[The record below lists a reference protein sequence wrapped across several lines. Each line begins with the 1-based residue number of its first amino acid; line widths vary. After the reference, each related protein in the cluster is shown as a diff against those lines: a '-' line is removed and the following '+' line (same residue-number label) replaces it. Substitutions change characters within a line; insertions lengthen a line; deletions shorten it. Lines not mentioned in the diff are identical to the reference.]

1 MPHCEQNR
9 EPGALAWPQA
19 AQLNA
24 CGIPHCGQKRLSPGM
39 SLLQL
44 GQALVFAMADRISA
58 AATHAAITRY
68 SHSIKL

>member
-24 CGIPHCGQKRLSPGM
+24 CGIPHCGQKRLSPGI

-44 GQALVFAMADRISA
+44 EQALVFAMADRIQ
-58 AATHAAITRY
+58 RGGY
-68 SHSIKL
+68 SFRRQAP

>member
-9 EPGALAWPQA
+9 EPGALALPQA
-19 AQLNA
+19 AQLNT
-24 CGIPHCGQKRLSPGM
+24 CGIPHCRQKRLSPGM

-58 AATHAAITRY
+58 AATHTAVTRY
-68 SHSIKL
+68 RHSIKL